1 MKYLTHTL
9 PWVYSILSY
18 FFFGGM
24 ICTIMTHIPNWDY
37 NLPESM
43 VIRNQFYAVTDPG
56 TFFQFFGPIINFVFL
71 GMIILIWKN
80 TKVRNLFLIQFV
92 TFLMIGI
99 GTGVLIYPILDELAI
114 NTIPLEQIQTLLQKF
129 KLLGSI
135 RSFIAIISVVLLT
148 FSIMEFNKSIYS
160 KELNTK

>member
-24 ICTIMTHIPNWDY
+24 ICTIMTQFPNWDH

-80 TKVRNLFLIQFV
+80 TKVRK
-92 TFLMIGI
+92 
-99 GTGVLIYPILDELAI
+99 LAI
-114 NTIPLEQIQTLLQKF
+114 NTIPLDQIHTPLQKF
-129 KLLGSI
+129 KLLDSI

>member
-1 MKYLTHTL
+1 M
-9 PWVYSILSY
+9 
-18 FFFGGM
+18 
-24 ICTIMTHIPNWDY
+24 
-37 NLPESM
+37 
-43 VIRNQFYAVTDPG
+43 
-56 TFFQFFGPIINFVFL
+56 
-71 GMIILIWKN
+71 LIWKN

-114 NTIPLEQIQTLLQKF
+114 NTIPLEQIHALLQKF
-129 KLLGSI
+129 KLLDSI